1 MAEAKY
7 SFPNNWS
14 VTAAYGMDFGKL
26 LGDNAG
32 FQITIR
38 KCGLLR

>member
-1 MAEAKY
+1 MAEAEY
-7 SFPNNWS
+7 SFSKKWS
-14 VTAAYGMDFGKL
+14 VSAAYGMDFGKL

-32 FQITIR
+32 FQLTIR